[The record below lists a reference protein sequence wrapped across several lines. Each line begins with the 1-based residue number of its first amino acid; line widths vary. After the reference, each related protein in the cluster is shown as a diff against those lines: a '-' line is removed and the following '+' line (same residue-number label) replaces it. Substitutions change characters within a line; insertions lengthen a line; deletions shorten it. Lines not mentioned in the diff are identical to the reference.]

1 MGRRNSL
8 TGVLLVLIIAAVVL
22 IYSPYA
28 ELDLSTE
35 YLQLLPSLILI
46 VVAVYGAKGTR
57 GFNQVFAFILV
68 GVGLAMMAGQ
78 LNGLGVLIPDII
90 VEYPTLTV
98 AYIQALIVVVS
109 AIVGAAV
116 SR

>member
-8 TGVLLVLIIAAVVL
+8 TGVLLVLLIAAVIL

-35 YLQLLPSLILI
+35 YLQLLPSLILV
-46 VVAVYGAKGTR
+46 VVAMYGAKGTR
-57 GFNQVFAFILV
+57 GHNQVLAFILV

-90 VEYPTLTV
+90 TEYPTLTV
-98 AYIQALIVVVS
+98 AYIQALIVVAS
-109 AIVGAAV
+109 AIMGVAL